1 MQLPPIK
8 GIVALD
14 SVVRLGSISKAAE
27 ELNLT
32 VSAVSHQLSTLES
45 FVNQKLLESSSVRL
59 KSE

>member
-8 GIVALD
+8 GIVALH

-45 FVNQKLLESSSVRL
+45 FLQSHDLP
-59 KSE
+59 